1 MLTVEEKL
9 KAYVA
14 LVEDLELQLTAH
26 HAQTHL
32 KTTQEAINAM
42 VQRIYVVRDHIDA
55 VVESTGEVP
64 GTESVGEM
72 PTQTSEQAPDAG
84 TPVTTGE
91 APSTEQVPQVEQTPQ
106 TPSGEGSETPT
117 T

>member
-14 LVEDLELQLTAH
+14 LVDCLELQLTAH
-26 HAQTHL
+26 HAQTHV
-32 KTTQEAINAM
+32 KSTQEAIDAM
-42 VQRIYVVRDHIDA
+42 LQHIYVVRDHVDT
-55 VVESTGEVP
+55 VVESASAG
-64 GTESVGEM
+64 SVA
-72 PTQTSEQAPDAG
+72 EQNPDAG
-84 TPVTTGE
+84 TPVATGE

-117 T
+117 A